1 MHTIFNSKQRVRDRL
16 KKTSQTLA
24 GQADRRRTAQVD
36 TDKKL
41 NEARYN
47 KDACRKRT
55 TQFTLKRSTL
65 DKSIRT
71 KQAELQSKTDYNQ
84 DTNEEEYDERFQSR
98 KNNQYLQTNVSC
110 S

>member
-1 MHTIFNSKQRVRDRL
+1 MRHLL

-24 GQADRRRTAQVD
+24 AQADRRRTAQVD

-55 TQFTLKRSTL
+55 TQFTLKPNTL
-65 DKSIRT
+65 R
-71 KQAELQSKTDYNQ
+71 
-84 DTNEEEYDERFQSR
+84 
-98 KNNQYLQTNVSC
+98 
-110 S
+110 